1 MVNIKLEEM
10 VQVYNQEKEMRI
22 KEGDKLRKEVKDAE
36 DLVQKL

>member
-1 MVNIKLEEM
+1 LVNIKLEEM